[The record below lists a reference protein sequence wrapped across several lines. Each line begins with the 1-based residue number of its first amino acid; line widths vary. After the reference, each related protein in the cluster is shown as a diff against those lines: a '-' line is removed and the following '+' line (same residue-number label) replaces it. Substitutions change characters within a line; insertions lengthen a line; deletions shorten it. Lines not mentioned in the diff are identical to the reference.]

1 MNIPQDKSKHFI
13 AGFVIAII
21 ASLFVGYLIAVI
33 VAILAGAGKEIYD
46 KVTGKGT
53 PEFLDFVATVVGAIA
68 AIATSVAAT
77 WVIDTLA
84 AVII

>member
-1 MNIPQDKSKHFI
+1 MNISQDKSKHFI
-13 AGFVIAII
+13 AGFGIAII

>member
-1 MNIPQDKSKHFI
+1 MNIPQDKRKHFI
-13 AGFVIAII
+13 AGFGIAIV
-21 ASLFVGYLIAVI
+21 ASLSVGYLIAVI
-33 VAILAGAGKEIYD
+33 LAILAGAGKEIYD